1 MILTLCGMMGAGK
14 TTVGKKLADITDMQC
29 VDTDAVIEE
38 KYGKITDIFDKYGEE
53 YFRALETETVQSLCE
68 KDEVILSV
76 GGGLVLRKAN
86 VELLKSVGKIVYLR
100 AKKETL
106 VQRLRLDDS
115 RPLLKGEDVEKRIEK
130 LLCARADIYE
140 RVADYTIDVDGKN
153 PETIALEIVKNI
165 KK

>member
-1 MILTLCGMMGAGK
+1 M
-14 TTVGKKLADITDMQC
+14 
-29 VDTDAVIEE
+29 
-38 KYGKITDIFDKYGEE
+38 
-53 YFRALETETVQSLCE
+53 
-68 KDEVILSV
+68 
-76 GGGLVLRKAN
+76 GGGLVLRKTN

-115 RPLLKGEDVEKRIEK
+115 RPLLNGEDVEKRIEK